1 MQTVDLEHTF
11 DATPEQLWEAVWDP
25 RLLSWMCA
33 RLSALEKREVV
44 SEHVRPDGRTQRV
57 VRSQPR
63 DRIPAMARGVLSAE
77 MLAWEE
83 EQVFFR
89 KFRADD
95 PRIEF
100 TITPSS
106 GLKSIFSC
114 KGAYVVTPID
124 AGRRALR
131 RIHAQLEVRAGIL
144 VNRIAESY
152 LQKEISRS
160 LDEEAVELGKF
171 LKEHPP
177 TAH

>member
-1 MQTVDLEHTF
+1 MQNVDLEHTF
-11 DATPEQLWEAVWDP
+11 DATPSQLWEAVWDP
-25 RLLSWMCA
+25 RLLGWMCA
-33 RLSALEKREVV
+33 RLSALEKRDVV
-44 SEHVRPDGRTQRV
+44 SETVRADGRTHRI

-63 DRIPAMARGVLSAE
+63 DRIPSMARHVLSAE

-89 KFRADD
+89 QFRPDD

-106 GLKSIFSC
+106 GLRSLFSC
-114 KGAYVVTPID
+114 KGAYTVTAID
-124 AGRRALR
+124 GGRRSLR

-144 VNRIAESY
+144 VNKLAESY

-160 LDEEAVELGKF
+160 LDEEAGELVKF

-177 TAH
+177 A